1 MAETQP
7 RAANESGG
15 ENVADDRFLIDTH
28 CHLDDPVFAG
38 DLDQVLAESRAAG
51 VRAWIQVGFEPSRWQ
66 SSIALAERTPGMFL
80 MLGVHPSSADQWSA
94 EVEGELRRRIAAHD
108 AVAVGEIGIDLYWDE
123 NPPLAAQIEAFTAQ
137 LDLARELGLPAVIHM
152 RNAEAE
158 VLDVLRH
165 RDVQPLL
172 FHSFDG
178 GPALTGYVLASGA
191 YVGVGGLATK
201 ARSEALR
208 EQLRRIPL
216 ERIVLET
223 DSPYLIPAHMRGQR
237 NTPASVR
244 RISEFLGTLRAT
256 SDTTL
261 ASITTRNALNL
272 FERVRLE

>member
-1 MAETQP
+1 
-7 RAANESGG
+7 
-15 ENVADDRFLIDTH
+15 
-28 CHLDDPVFAG
+28 
-38 DLDQVLAESRAAG
+38 
-51 VRAWIQVGFEPSRWQ
+51 
-66 SSIALAERTPGMFL
+66 
-80 MLGVHPSSADQWSA
+80 
-94 EVEGELRRRIAAHD
+94 
-108 AVAVGEIGIDLYWDE
+108 
-123 NPPLAAQIEAFTAQ
+123 
-137 LDLARELGLPAVIHM
+137 
-152 RNAEAE
+152 
-158 VLDVLRH
+158 VLRH